1 MTRRGESFKLYC
13 AGSIGTSHWHSPG
26 TVRCGSRLRLQPDS
40 DSKSEV
46 TVTVVATIWSH

>member
-13 AGSIGTSHWHSPG
+13 AGGIGTSHSPG

-40 DSKSEV
+40 DSESE
-46 TVTVVATIWSH
+46 VTVVATIWSH